1 MDIFTVVLLVVVFA
15 VAGFILGFLVFRN
28 NSTQLNKLT
37 DTVIDLAEQIKD
49 LKK

>member
-1 MDIFTVVLLVVVFA
+1 MGTITIILIVIIFTGSGFVLGALVYK
-15 VAGFILGFLVFRN
+15 N

-37 DTVIDLAEQIKD
+37 DTVMDLAEQIKN